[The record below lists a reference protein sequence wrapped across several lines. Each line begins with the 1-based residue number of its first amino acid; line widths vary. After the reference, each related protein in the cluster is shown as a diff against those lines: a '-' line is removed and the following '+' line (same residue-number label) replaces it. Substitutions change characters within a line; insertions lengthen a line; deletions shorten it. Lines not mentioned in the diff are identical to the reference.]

1 MRQALVIGAALL
13 VVGVAPAQGFTAA
26 AAKKTVEVGDNY
38 YSPKTLTV
46 NRGTTVTWKWP
57 GFDEAGDVHDVKLKS
72 GPKGVKKFQS
82 EAASTEYSFKR
93 KLTVSGT
100 YKLVCTLHEEMTQ
113 TIKVRK

>member
-1 MRQALVIGAALL
+1 VKLVMVAGVVALL
-13 VVGVAPAQGFTAA
+13 VSATPAFGG
-26 AAKKTVEVGDNY
+26 AKKTVKVGDNFY
-38 YSPKTLTV
+38 TPRTLTV
-46 NRGTTVTWKWP
+46 SKGTTVTWKWP

-82 EAASTEYSFKR
+82 EAASTDYAYKR
-93 KLTVSGT
+93 KLTVAGT